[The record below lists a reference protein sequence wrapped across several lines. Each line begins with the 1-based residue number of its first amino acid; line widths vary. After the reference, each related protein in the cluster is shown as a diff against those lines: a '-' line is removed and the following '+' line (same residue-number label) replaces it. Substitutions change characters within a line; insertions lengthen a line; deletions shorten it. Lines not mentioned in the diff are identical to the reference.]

1 MHYLFLQ
8 YSFFYYLFQI
18 WTSCSVAILSLILE
32 VAGEMQKVTRGQFN
46 KTFTSV
52 IYKCSYCFRG

>member
-32 VAGEMQKVTRGQFN
+32 VAGEMK
-46 KTFTSV
+46 K
-52 IYKCSYCFRG
+52 